1 MATPLDL
8 QEQEQLDELKAF
20 WRRHG
25 NLITWTLVLALAGY
39 ALWNGW
45 NWYQRDQGFRA
56 GAIYDELERSLKAED
71 LDRSARIFGDLK
83 DKFPSTVWAA
93 QGGML
98 VAARQTA
105 AGREAD
111 AVTTLGWVVG
121 KAPSDNLRAAAALRL
136 AGVHLDAGRHE
147 DVLKVLEGL
156 KPAAFDALAADRR
169 GDALAALGRQDE
181 AIKAY
186 QAAHAGLPQDAPY
199 RTLVLAKL
207 TALGAPPAGSEA
219 PGVER

>member
-1 MATPLDL
+1 
-8 QEQEQLDELKAF
+8 
-20 WRRHG
+20 
-25 NLITWTLVLALAGY
+25 
-39 ALWNGW
+39 
-45 NWYQRDQGFRA
+45 
-56 GAIYDELERSLKAED
+56 
-71 LDRSARIFGDLK
+71 
-83 DKFPSTVWAA
+83 
-93 QGGML
+93 
-98 VAARQTA
+98 
-105 AGREAD
+105 
-111 AVTTLGWVVG
+111 
-121 KAPSDNLRAAAALRL
+121 
-136 AGVHLDAGRHE
+136 VHLDAGRHE

>member
-56 GAIYDELERSLKAED
+56 GALYDELERSLKTDD

-98 VAARQTA
+98 VAARQVA
-105 AGREAD
+105 GGREAD

-121 KAPSDNLRAAAALRL
+121 KAPGDSLRAAAALRL
-136 AGVHLDAGRHE
+136 AGVHLDAGRNE
-147 DVLKVLEGL
+147 EALKALDGL
-156 KPAAFDALAADRR
+156 KPPAFDPLAADRR
-169 GDALAALGRQDE
+169 GDALAALGRKDE
-181 AIKAY
+181 AIKAFQTAY
-186 QAAHAGLPQDAPY
+186 AGLPEDAPY
-199 RTLVLAKL
+199 RSLVLAKL
-207 TALGAPPAGSEA
+207 TALGAPPAGTEA
-219 PGVER
+219 AGVER